1 MCRTWQASVD
11 AAPPSARV
19 GQYWRVSDHDHDHG
33 SHEHNGHEHPAVGA
47 EHVIDD
53 ELGDI
58 GPPRFVDMVQ
68 WLADESRKALEEEG
82 EHASVVFLGMPD
94 GSVRAQRFDA
104 TGQHD
109 VADAWGRV
117 ATWAKGVRATAVYF
131 VAEAKRA
138 HDDEPDDAELEEDVL
153 ILSALN
159 SEGEEATFETPFERD
174 EAGNVT
180 LGRTDQSDTIAVPFN
195 EFRELWGLP
204 LLNDE
209 DDPEHSH

>member
-1 MCRTWQASVD
+1 MSH
-11 AAPPSARV
+11 
-19 GQYWRVSDHDHDHG
+19 DHDHDH
-33 SHEHNGHEHPAVGA
+33 SEHDHEH
-47 EHVIDD
+47 DD
-53 ELGDI
+53 ETVEIQPSPVYDEELGDL

-68 WLADESRKALEEEG
+68 WLADESRTALEEEG

-117 ATWAKGVRATAVYF
+117 ATWAKGVSANAVYF
-131 VAEAKRA
+131 IAEARRA
-138 HDDEPDDAELEEDVL
+138 HDDEPEDAELEEDVL
-153 ILSALN
+153 ILSALS

-174 EAGNVT
+174 EEGKIT
-180 LGRTDQSDTIAVPFN
+180 LGRTDPSDTIAVPFN

-204 LLNDE
+204 LVSV
-209 DDPEHSH
+209 DDDAGTDGR

>member
-1 MCRTWQASVD
+1 MED
-11 AAPPSARV
+11 
-19 GQYWRVSDHDHDHG
+19 DHG
-33 SHEHNGHEHPAVGA
+33 HDHNGHEHVHDEP

-53 ELGDI
+53 DLGDI

-94 GSVRAQRFDA
+94 GSVPAQRFDA

-117 ATWAKGVRATAVYF
+117 ATWAKGVQATAVYF

-159 SEGEEATFETPFERD
+159 AEGGEAPFERD
-174 EAGNVT
+174 DDGKIT
-180 LGRTDQSDTIAVPFN
+180 LGRTDASDTIAVPFN
-195 EFRELWGLP
+195 EFRQLWGLP
-204 LLNDE
+204 LLDE
-209 DDPEHSH
+209 GEDAEHEH

>member
-1 MCRTWQASVD
+1 MR
-11 AAPPSARV
+11 
-19 GQYWRVSDHDHDHG
+19 QYWRVSDHDHEHG
-33 SHEHNGHEHPAVGA
+33 APETNGHEHAAVGA
-47 EHVIDD
+47 EHAVDD

-117 ATWAKGVRATAVYF
+117 ATWAKGVQATAVYF
-131 VAEAKRA
+131 VAEARRA
-138 HDDEPDDAELEEDVL
+138 HDDEPDDAEVEEDVL
-153 ILSALN
+153 ILSAL
-159 SEGEEATFETPFERD
+159 SAEGEEATFETPFERD
-174 EAGNVT
+174 DEGKIS
-180 LGRTDQSDTIAVPFN
+180 LGRTDPSDTIAVPFN

-204 LLNDE
+204 LLDE
-209 DDPEHSH
+209 DDEL

>member
-1 MCRTWQASVD
+1 M
-11 AAPPSARV
+11 
-19 GQYWRVSDHDHDHG
+19 SDHDHDQNGNEAHAHG
-33 SHEHNGHEHPAVGA
+33 HNGDEAHVEP
-47 EHVIDD
+47 EHVVDE

-58 GPPRFVDMVQ
+58 GPARFVDMVQ

-117 ATWAKGVRATAVYF
+117 ATWAKGVQATAVYF

-153 ILSALN
+153 ILSAL
-159 SEGEEATFETPFERD
+159 SADGEEATFETPFERD
-174 EAGNVT
+174 DDGRIT
-180 LGRTDQSDTIAVPFN
+180 LGRTDPSDTIAVPFN

-204 LLNDE
+204 HLAV
-209 DDPEHSH
+209 DDDVS

>member
-1 MCRTWQASVD
+1 MS
-11 AAPPSARV
+11 
-19 GQYWRVSDHDHDHG
+19 GHD
-33 SHEHNGHEHPAVGA
+33 HEHNGHERDHANGHGEP
-47 EHVIDD
+47 EHVIDE
-53 ELGDI
+53 ELGDL
-58 GPPRFVDMVQ
+58 GPPQFVDMVA
-68 WLADESRKALEEEG
+68 WLVDESRKALEEEG

-109 VADAWGRV
+109 VAEAWGRV
-117 ATWAKGVRATAVYF
+117 ATWAKGVRANAVYF

-138 HDDEPDDAELEEDVL
+138 HDDEPDDTELEEDVL

-159 SEGEEATFETPFERD
+159 QEGEEATFETTFERD
-174 EAGNVT
+174 EEGHVT

-204 LLNDE
+204 LLGADE
-209 DDPEHSH
+209 DGDQQH

>member
-1 MCRTWQASVD
+1 MR
-11 AAPPSARV
+11 
-19 GQYWRVSDHDHDHG
+19 QYCRVSDHDHDHNG
-33 SHEHNGHEHPAVGA
+33 SESHVHNGHDHDHVEA
-47 EHVIDD
+47 EHVVDE

-109 VADAWGRV
+109 VADAWSRV
-117 ATWAKGVRATAVYF
+117 ATWAKGVQATAVYF

-153 ILSALN
+153 ILSAL
-159 SEGEEATFETPFERD
+159 SAEGEEATFETPFERD
-174 EAGNVT
+174 DDGKITV
-180 LGRTDQSDTIAVPFN
+180 GRTDPSDTIAVPFN

-204 LLNDE
+204 PLALDDE
-209 DDPEHSH
+209 S

>member
-1 MCRTWQASVD
+1 
-11 AAPPSARV
+11 
-19 GQYWRVSDHDHDHG
+19 VSDHDHNHDHAHG
-33 SHEHNGHEHPAVGA
+33 DSSGAVGP
-47 EHVIDD
+47 EHVGDE
-53 ELGDI
+53 ELGDL

-117 ATWAKGVRATAVYF
+117 ATWAKGVQANAVYF

-138 HDDEPDDAELEEDVL
+138 HDDEPEDAELEEDVL

-159 SEGEEATFETPFERD
+159 SAGEEATFETPFERD
-174 EAGNVT
+174 EDGTVT
-180 LGRTDQSDTIAVPFN
+180 VGRTDQSDTIAVPFN
-195 EFRELWGLP
+195 EVRELWGLP
-204 LLNDE
+204 LLDGDPDE
-209 DDPEHSH
+209 H

>member
-1 MCRTWQASVD
+1 VRHYC
-11 AAPPSARV
+11 
-19 GQYWRVSDHDHDHG
+19 RVSDHDHDHG
-33 SHEHNGHEHPAVGA
+33 AHETNGHEHPAVGP
-47 EHVIDD
+47 EHVVDE

-117 ATWAKGVRATAVYF
+117 ATWAKGVQATAVYF
-131 VAEAKRA
+131 VAEAKRS
-138 HDDEPDDAELEEDVL
+138 HDDEPDDAEVEEDVL
-153 ILSALN
+153 ILSALS

-174 EAGNVT
+174 DDGKITV
-180 LGRTDQSDTIAVPFN
+180 GRTDPSDTIAVPFN

-204 LLNDE
+204 LLDE
-209 DDPEHSH
+209 D

>member
-1 MCRTWQASVD
+1 MRHYC
-11 AAPPSARV
+11 
-19 GQYWRVSDHDHDHG
+19 RVSDHDHEH
-33 SHEHNGHEHPAVGA
+33 SAHETNGHEHAAVDP

-109 VADAWGRV
+109 VADAWSRV
-117 ATWAKGVRATAVYF
+117 ATWAKGVNAKAVYF

-138 HDDEPDDAELEEDVL
+138 HEVDPDDLELEEDVL
-153 ILSALN
+153 ILSAL
-159 SEGEEATFETPFERD
+159 SADGEETTLETPFELD
-174 EAGNVT
+174 EEGNVT
-180 LGRTDQSDTIAVPFN
+180 LGSTDASDTIAVPFN

-204 LLNDE
+204 LLEAEDE
-209 DDPEHSH
+209 TDG

>member
-1 MCRTWQASVD
+1 
-11 AAPPSARV
+11 
-19 GQYWRVSDHDHDHG
+19 VSDHDH
-33 SHEHNGHEHPAVGA
+33 NGHERDHDHGHAEL
-47 EHVIDD
+47 EHVIDE

-94 GSVRAQRFDA
+94 GSVRAQQFEA

-117 ATWAKGVRATAVYF
+117 ATWARGVRATAVYF

-138 HDDEPDDAELEEDVL
+138 HDDEPDDAEVEEDVL

-159 SEGEEATFETPFERD
+159 AEGEEATFETPFERD
-174 EAGNVT
+174 EDGKVT
-180 LGRTDQSDTIAVPFN
+180 LGHTDQSDTIAVTFN

-204 LLNDE
+204 LLAD
-209 DDPEHSH
+209 DDPEHEPHEH

>member
-1 MCRTWQASVD
+1 MR
-11 AAPPSARV
+11 
-19 GQYWRVSDHDHDHG
+19 QYCRVSDHDHDQ
-33 SHEHNGHEHPAVGA
+33 NGNEAHATSTTARAHVEP
-47 EHVIDD
+47 EHVVDE

-117 ATWAKGVRATAVYF
+117 ATWAKGVQATAVYF

-153 ILSALN
+153 ILSAL
-159 SEGEEATFETPFERD
+159 SAEGEEATFETPFERD
-174 EAGNVT
+174 DDGKITV
-180 LGRTDQSDTIAVPFN
+180 GRTDPSDTIAVPFN

-204 LLNDE
+204 HLAVDDDE
-209 DDPEHSH
+209 S

>member
-1 MCRTWQASVD
+1 MASD
-11 AAPPSARV
+11 H
-19 GQYWRVSDHDHDHG
+19 DDEHDHDHG
-33 SHEHNGHEHPAVGA
+33 EEEA
-47 EHVIDD
+47 D
-53 ELGDI
+53 L

-68 WLADESRKALEEEG
+68 WLADESRTALVDEG

-109 VADAWGRV
+109 VADAWSRV
-117 ATWAKGVRATAVYF
+117 ATWAKGVSANAVYF

-159 SEGEEATFETPFERD
+159 AEGEEATFETPFERD
-174 EAGNVT
+174 DDGKITA
-180 LGRTDQSDTIAVPFN
+180 GRTDPSDTIAVTFN
-195 EFRELWGLP
+195 DFRELWGLP
-204 LLNDE
+204 LVAGGDDDE
-209 DDPEHSH
+209 PDADAEH

>member
-1 MCRTWQASVD
+1 MR
-11 AAPPSARV
+11 
-19 GQYWRVSDHDHDHG
+19 QYCRVSDHDHDHNG
-33 SHEHNGHEHPAVGA
+33 HEHNGHEHPAVGA
-47 EHVIDD
+47 EHVVDG

-94 GSVRAQRFDA
+94 GSVRAQQFDA

-117 ATWAKGVRATAVYF
+117 ATWAKGVQATAVYF
-131 VAEAKRA
+131 VAEAKRS
-138 HDDEPDDAELEEDVL
+138 HDDEPDDSEIEEDVL
-153 ILSALN
+153 ILSAL
-159 SEGEEATFETPFERD
+159 SADGEEATFETPFERD
-174 EAGNVT
+174 DEGKVT
-180 LGRTDQSDTIAVPFN
+180 VGRTDPSDTIAVPFN

-204 LLNDE
+204 VLGGDE
-209 DDPEHSH
+209 DES

>member
-1 MCRTWQASVD
+1 MAD
-11 AAPPSARV
+11 E
-19 GQYWRVSDHDHDHG
+19 HDHDQ
-33 SHEHNGHEHPAVGA
+33 NGDEPVEVQPGQVYD
-47 EHVIDD
+47 E
-53 ELGDI
+53 ELGDL

-68 WLADESRKALEEEG
+68 WLVDESKIALAEEG

-117 ATWAKGVRATAVYF
+117 ATWAKGVQATAVYF

-138 HDDEPDDAELEEDVL
+138 HDDEPDDTELEEDVL
-153 ILSALN
+153 LLSAL
-159 SEGEEATFETPFERD
+159 SAEGEEATFETPFERD
-174 EAGNVT
+174 DEGKVT
-180 LGRTDQSDTIAVPFN
+180 LGRTDSSDLVAIPFN

-204 LLNDE
+204 QIAVDDE
-209 DDPEHSH
+209 PEH

>member
-1 MCRTWQASVD
+1 MS
-11 AAPPSARV
+11 
-19 GQYWRVSDHDHDHG
+19 GHD
-33 SHEHNGHEHPAVGA
+33 HNGHERDHANGHDAGA
-47 EHVIDD
+47 EHVIDE
-53 ELGDI
+53 ELGDL

-68 WLADESRKALEEEG
+68 WLVDESRKALEEEG

-109 VADAWGRV
+109 VAEAWGRV
-117 ATWAKGVRATAVYF
+117 ATWAKGVRANAVYF

-159 SEGEEATFETPFERD
+159 SEGDEATFETTFERD
-174 EAGNVT
+174 EEGHVT

-204 LLNDE
+204 LLADE
-209 DDPEHSH
+209 DADHEQ